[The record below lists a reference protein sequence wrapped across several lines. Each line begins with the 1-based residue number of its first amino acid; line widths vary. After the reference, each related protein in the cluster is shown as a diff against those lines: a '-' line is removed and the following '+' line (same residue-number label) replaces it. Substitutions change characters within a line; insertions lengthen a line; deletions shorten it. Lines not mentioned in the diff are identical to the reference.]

1 MKNLT
6 IPALIAAMLATS
18 AAWAAETETQ
28 PAPTQQPPQSPMATL
43 FAQADANHDGKLDS
57 QEFTEF
63 ERLRDAFMAQH
74 HPQFST
80 LDKNGD
86 GFITAD
92 ELRAGRMGQGPMG
105 MHGKG
110 MRGGDG
116 PLHDSLFK
124 QADAD
129 HNGTLSQDEYQK
141 FVELST
147 ARRTQKGR
155 TELTYPDFATLDT
168 NKDGQLDHEE
178 LHNGMRNLFQQ
189 MKSSASAAK
198 PAI

>member
-18 AAWAAETETQ
+18 AVWAAATDTTSAAA
-28 PAPTQQPPQSPMATL
+28 PAQQPPQSPMATL
-43 FAQADANHDGKLDS
+43 FAKADANHDGKLDS
-57 QEFTEF
+57 QEFAEF
-63 ERLRDAFMAQH
+63 QRLRDEFMAQH
-74 HPQFST
+74 HPQFAT

-86 GFITAD
+86 GFITQD
-92 ELRAGRMGQGPMG
+92 ELRDGRMGPGG

-110 MRGGDG
+110 MRGGEG
-116 PLHDSLFK
+116 RQHDSLFI
-124 QADAD
+124 QADTD

-141 FVELST
+141 FVELGK

-155 TELTYPDFATLDT
+155 AELTYPDFASLDT
-168 NKDGQLDHEE
+168 NKDGQLDREE
-178 LHNGMRNLFQQ
+178 LHNGMRAMYQQ
-189 MKSSASAAK
+189 MKAGASAAK